1 MLYLREG
8 TAERGTSARRTKVF
22 RVDEPLEPQRQWT
35 RASFVQ
41 RFGAFV
47 VDRVLLSLSATILQA
62 IFFAPVEQT
71 QEGISFSPRQLVIG
85 FTLELIY
92 FTMFEGSASGQTLG
106 KRLLRIRVVDFASG
120 ARIDYRR
127 ALARSIGKILSGI
140 PLGLGYFWMLWDRD
154 GQTWHDKFAYS
165 TVANVPR
172 LVVDRE

>member
-1 MLYLREG
+1 M
-8 TAERGTSARRTKVF
+8 
-22 RVDEPLEPQRQWT
+22 DEPEQIGSAWT

-41 RFGAFV
+41 RFGAFL
-47 VDRVLLSLSATILQA
+47 VDRVLLSLSATIIQA
-62 IFFAPVEQT
+62 IFFAPVERA

-85 FTLELIY
+85 FALDLIY

-120 ARIDYRR
+120 APIDYRR

-140 PLGLGYFWMLWDRD
+140 PFGLGYFWMLWDRD

-165 TVANVPR
+165 TVAKRPPEGGR
-172 LVVDRE
+172 P